1 MEKIEESLACLNTH
15 EDIKTASYL
24 GCEVLMM
31 KSNGYVNISKMCK
44 LNGKHMP
51 CWFQAKDNQEYIKF
65 LMKQFDM
72 KYDELIIDKTKL
84 RKEYRGRYAH
94 RYITDKV
101 AQWISREL
109 AFKVSKIIDDYINEE
124 NRLMI
129 RAKDDK
135 INSLI
140 EEVKQ
145 LKIQNSEQKQDIAK
159 LLENSDKLLNHAEES
174 KKSFVD
180 IKNLLHEMK
189 SDYVPTK
196 DWNVVCIL
204 KKDDDTYTTI
214 RCLSTELNRRIKSRG
229 LSRDDVIF
237 RMETPNGVEFFT
249 TFKSSPR
256 IKQKIDTYRND
267 IKLKVGLEEFME
279 MLMEH
284 KQRTEL
290 LIEETLNN

>member
-1 MEKIEESLACLNTH
+1 
-15 EDIKTASYL
+15 
-24 GCEVLMM
+24 
-31 KSNGYVNISKMCK
+31 MCK
-44 LNGKHMP
+44 ENNKKLSR
-51 CWFQAKDNQEYIKF
+51 WFDNKDNQEHIKF
-65 LMKQFDM
+65 LMEELDM
-72 KYDELIIDKTKL
+72 KYDDLIIDKIKL

-101 AQWISREL
+101 AQWISRKL
-109 AFKVSKIIDDYINEE
+109 AFKVSKIIDNYVNEE
-124 NRLMI
+124 NRQMI

-135 INSLI
+135 IDSLI

-145 LKIQNSEQKQDIAK
+145 LKIQNNE
-159 LLENSDKLLNHAEES
+159 LLERSDKLLNHAEES
-174 KKSFVD
+174 KKDAEESKKNAEEFKKNFVD

-214 RCLSTELNRRIKSRG
+214 RCLSTELNKRIKSRG

-267 IKLKVGLEEFME
+267 IKLKVGLEESME